1 LSVWKLQKDVTD
13 NDMLKTIQQRDKHGN
28 RWVKITMTVFL
39 GVICVSMLTYLI
51 PGLFSGPVGG
61 ASPDAVASIDGHD
74 ITVDDFQ
81 REFSQ
86 ATQNQAVPT
95 MMRNIYAQ
103 QILDQ
108 MIFQQALD
116 YEATRLGLQVTPEEQ
131 TERLKEILPTA
142 WVGGVWQKDRYVD
155 EVQQRTGM
163 SVPQFESAIRDDML
177 QQKFRELITDGI
189 TVSPA
194 EVAQEF
200 RWRNEKVA
208 IDYALIKPS
217 DLAATIHP
225 SDADLAAWFAKNQAR
240 YQIPE
245 KRSGRY
251 ALLDLAKLRANTQI
265 SDDVLRAYYNA
276 NINQYKVEDRVHV
289 EQILFKTIGK
299 TDAEI
304 AEIRKKA
311 EDVLKQAKHGANF
324 EDLAKKY
331 SEDDT
336 TKAKGGDLGW
346 IVEGQTVPEFQ
357 QAAFSVP
364 KGGISDLVK
373 TQYGFDIIKVL
384 DHENAHTKSF
394 EEVRNSILQPMLDE
408 KVNNEAN
415 NISDQMAA
423 AVRQSD
429 RQSLDAL
436 AKQFNL
442 EVGDI
447 APVSTT
453 EPMGVLGNSPDLH
466 RALSEMN
473 PGEISQPIQLENGF
487 AIITVKN
494 IFPAHQATL
503 AEVHDQALAD
513 YQHEKSVDLA
523 QERAQQLAKS
533 VQSGS
538 NFDQAAKALGLTVKT
553 SDPFARSGSVPDVG
567 TGKQLQAAFDMS
579 IGQVSPATKVEDN
592 WVVYRVASHDMPD
605 PAELAKQKDTIQQ
618 QLLQTKQNAAFEAFH
633 TALVDRLEKEGKLT
647 INSDA
652 VNRITHSS

>member
-1 LSVWKLQKDVTD
+1 
-13 NDMLKTIQQRDKHGN
+13 MLKTIQQRDKDGK
-28 RWVKITMTVFL
+28 RWVKIAMTVFL
-39 GVICVSMLTYLI
+39 GLICLSMLTYLI
-51 PGLFSGPVGG
+51 PGLMSGPVGG
-61 ASPDAVASIDGHD
+61 ASPDAVASINGHD

-81 REFSQ
+81 REFDQ
-86 ATQNQAVPT
+86 ATQNQSVPA
-95 MMRNIYAQ
+95 MMRGIYAQ

-189 TVSPA
+189 IVSPA

-200 RWRNEKVA
+200 RWRNEKVT
-208 IDYALIKPS
+208 IDYALIKSS
-217 DLAATIHP
+217 DLAGTIHP
-225 SDADLAAWFAKNQAR
+225 SDADLSAWFAKNASR

-251 ALLDLAKLRANTQI
+251 ALLDLAKLRANTQVG
-265 SDDVLRAYYNA
+265 DDVLRAYYNA
-276 NINQYKVEDRVHV
+276 NINQYKVENRVHV
-289 EQILFKTIGK
+289 EHILFKTVGK

-331 SEDDT
+331 SEDDA
-336 TKAKGGDLGW
+336 TKPKGGDLGW

-357 QAAFSVP
+357 QAAFSLP
-364 KGGISDLVK
+364 KGAISDLVK
-373 TQYGFDIIKVL
+373 TQYGFHIIKVL
-384 DHENAHTKSF
+384 DHENAHTKTF
-394 EEVRNSILQPMLDE
+394 EEVRDSILQPILDE
-408 KVNNEAN
+408 KVNTEAN

-429 RQSLDAL
+429 RQSLDDL
-436 AKQFNL
+436 AKKFNL
-442 EVGDI
+442 ETGDI
-447 APVSTT
+447 PAVTAT
-453 EPMGVLGNSPDLH
+453 EPVGPLGSSPDLH
-466 RALSEMN
+466 RELFELN
-473 PGEISQPIQLENGF
+473 PGEISQPIQVDNGF

-494 IFPAHQATL
+494 ILPAHQAAL
-503 AEVHDQALAD
+503 AEVHDRVLAD
-513 YQHEKSVDLA
+513 YQQQKSIELAEQRA
-523 QERAQQLAKS
+523 QELAKRAQGGENL
-533 VQSGS
+533 
-538 NFDQAAKALGLTVKT
+538 DQAAKALGLTVKT
-553 SDPFARSGSVPDVG
+553 SDPFARSGSIPDVG
-567 TGKQLQAAFDMS
+567 TGKQLEAAFDMS
-579 IGQVSPATKVEDN
+579 VGQVSPASKVEDS

-605 PAELAKQKDTIQQ
+605 PTELAKQKDAIEQ

-633 TALVDRLEKEGKLT
+633 TALVDRLQKEGKLT

-652 VNRITHSS
+652 MNRIVHSS